1 MNSVDF
7 KPHKYKREGQVAVPL
22 SRNDFVRFSDPN
34 SDTKY
39 FIQKGQVFQGKD
51 KMLKKDEIPQWV
63 TDKINGMNPKVLEQ
77 CGFMKPKTKA
87 KVENMT
93 DAERY
98 DALLAQGLISEED
111 HAALVSVL
119 PEPEPITLEPVTQE
133 VTVEDIQAELAS
145 EVVPDEPEPTI
156 STVDYSDMKRPDLLK
171 ACKGKEVRFSM
182 SDTNDVLREKLA
194 QI

>member
-51 KMLKKDEIPQWV
+51 KMLKKDEIPTWV
-63 TDKINGMNPKVLEQ
+63 TDKINSMNPKVLEQ
-77 CGFMKPKTKA
+77 CGFIKPKTKA
-87 KVENMT
+87 KVDNMT

-133 VTVEDIQAELAS
+133 VTVEDIQAELDAQ
-145 EVVPDEPEPTI
+145 VDDEPQSTI
-156 STVDYSDMKRPDLLK
+156 STVDYSDMKRQDLMK
-171 ACKGKEVRFSM
+171 ASKEKEIRFSM
-182 SDTNDVLREKLA
+182 SDKNEVLREKLA